1 MIVLSTAQAAKVIN
15 VSHMTIYRSVKS
27 GELLAQRVGKH
38 RSIRITIDDLRE
50 YARKYN
56 YIINEQL
63 LKGD

>member
-1 MIVLSTAQAAKVIN
+1 MIVLSTDQAARVIN
-15 VSHMTIYRSVKS
+15 VSHMTIYRSVKN

-56 YIINEQL
+56 YSINEQL